1 MEHKDRSFVRI
12 VGERLR
18 ARLYEVH
25 GDLHRRIVGVPA
37 DLQIVFD

>member
-1 MEHKDRSFVRI
+1 MEHKDWTSVRI

-25 GDLHRRIVGVPA
+25 GDLRRRIFGVPA
-37 DLQIVFD
+37 DLQIVFN